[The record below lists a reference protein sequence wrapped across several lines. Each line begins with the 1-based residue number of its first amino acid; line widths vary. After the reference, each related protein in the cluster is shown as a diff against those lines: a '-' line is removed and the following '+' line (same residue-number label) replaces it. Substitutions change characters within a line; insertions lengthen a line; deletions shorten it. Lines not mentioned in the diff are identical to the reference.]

1 MIKEI
6 KDRINE
12 IELENDIRILYACE
26 SGSRAWGFES
36 PDSDY
41 DIRFIYIRQLT
52 DYVAINDKPDTI
64 EFPIIN
70 NLDFSGWDLKKFLL
84 HVYKSNGVMF
94 EWLQS
99 PVVYDEIDGFQN
111 MNMKLSK
118 MYFRPKSTLHHYLG
132 LTKNTYLDIKE
143 TDKVKIKRYF
153 YALRPILAARYIAD
167 NNDIPPMDINSLLQ
181 KVDGMMNIKVVIR
194 DLMKE
199 KEKQN
204 EGFLINRIPEIDNY
218 LEKEIMNLNEVANNL
233 ADDKLPPDKLNQY
246 FYQTVMID
254 K

>member
-6 KDRINE
+6 KDRIKE

-41 DIRFIYIRQLT
+41 DIRFIYTRQLT

-99 PVVYDEIDGFQN
+99 PVVYGEKDDFQN
-111 MNMKLSK
+111 KNMKLSK
-118 MYFRPKSTLHHYLG
+118 MYFRAKPTLHHYLG
-132 LTKNTYLDIKE
+132 LTKKTYLDIKE
-143 TDKVKIKRYF
+143 TDRVKIKRYF
-153 YALRPILAARYIAD
+153 YALRPILAAKYIAD
-167 NNDIPPMDINSLLQ
+167 NNDIPPMDIHSLLQ
-181 KVDGMMNIKVVIR
+181 KVGGLMDIKVAIR

-199 KEKQN
+199 KEIQN
-204 EGFLINRIPEIDNY
+204 EAFLINRIPQIDSF
-218 LEKEIMNLNEVANNL
+218 LEKEIMNLNEIANNI
-233 ADDKLPPDKLNQY
+233 ADEKVPPDNLNQY